1 MSLYMKI
8 LNEVRGMKMSVNQPE
23 SHDSVELAES
33 AEPFM
38 LLGLVVDI
46 QESIPT

>member
-1 MSLYMKI
+1 MEI
-8 LNEVRGMKMSVNQPE
+8 LNEVVGMKMSMNQPE

-46 QESIPT
+46 QDSILT